1 MALLDELVQEED
13 LDPEVMGQTS
23 STFKNLP
30 ELEKIRRLIQMDLL
44 EESHLLRKMSDRY
57 NLPLLSTTLDEV
69 QNYENLPL
77 SKQLYERTGILPMR
91 LGSKCACL
99 LSVSVKLVED
109 ESGCLSSRRIDLL
122 VFSTTAANRSTA

>member
-44 EESHLLRKMSDRY
+44 EEPHLLRKMSDRY
-57 NLPLLSTTLDEV
+57 NLPLFQQQLMK
-69 QNYENLPL
+69 
-77 SKQLYERTGILPMR
+77 SKITKIFLCQSLQDIWY
-91 LGSKCACL
+91 SQH
-99 LSVSVKLVED
+99 
-109 ESGCLSSRRIDLL
+109 
-122 VFSTTAANRSTA
+122 FTAAML

>member
-23 STFKNLP
+23 STFKNLL

-44 EESHLLRKMSDRY
+44 EEPHLLRKMSDRY
-57 NLPLLSTTLDEV
+57 NLTLLSTTLDEV

-77 SKQLYERTGILPMR
+77 SKQLMNAPAFYRCVWDQSVPACCQFSQTG
-91 LGSKCACL
+91 
-99 LSVSVKLVED
+99 
-109 ESGCLSSRRIDLL
+109 
-122 VFSTTAANRSTA
+122 

>member
-1 MALLDELVQEED
+1 MSMTMALLDELVQEED
-13 LDPEVMGQTS
+13 LDPEVMGQTN

-69 QNYENLPL
+69 KITKTFLCQSNFMNAPAFYRCVWD
-77 SKQLYERTGILPMR
+77 Q
-91 LGSKCACL
+91 
-99 LSVSVKLVED
+99 SVPD
-109 ESGCLSSRRIDLL
+109 CCQ
-122 VFSTTAANRSTA
+122 FSQTS

>member
-23 STFKNLP
+23 STFKNLT

-44 EESHLLRKMSDRY
+44 EEPHLLQNMSDRY

-77 SKQLYERTGILPMR
+77 S
-91 LGSKCACL
+91 
-99 LSVSVKLVED
+99 
-109 ESGCLSSRRIDLL
+109 
-122 VFSTTAANRSTA
+122 